1 MSGSSSSG
9 SSKVAKG
16 YYESNRGV
24 ENPQAQQLLGSL
36 TGYLTNAFNEQ
47 SPQRQATS
55 DAGTALSS
63 VLTSGGENPY
73 LQEYVQSIK
82 DNYANDLAKSYAQQ
96 YAQNQGLGEIT
107 KRKMLSD
114 VVSQNQLQQNKDILE
129 ALIESWNAGQDR
141 TVEAAG
147 TASEGDP
154 AARLGDTATA
164 LITNL
169 TKEWGYQPITTS
181 KESRYTGSIKN

>member
-9 SSKVAKG
+9 SSSVKKG
-16 YYESNRGV
+16 YYESNRDV
-24 ENPQAQQLLGSL
+24 DNPQAKQILGSL

-47 SPQRQATS
+47 SPQRQAST

-63 VLTSGGENPY
+63 VLTSKGENPY
-73 LQEYVQSIK
+73 LQEYVQSVK
-82 DNYANDLAKSYAQQ
+82 DNYASDLSKSYAQQ

-114 VVSQNQLQQNKDILE
+114 VVSQNQLQQNKDILS
-129 ALIESWNAGQDR
+129 ALVDSWNAGQDR
-141 TVEAAG
+141 IVEASG
-147 TASEGDP
+147 TASESDP
-154 AARLGDTATA
+154 LYRLGDTATA

-169 TKEWGYQPITTS
+169 TKEWGYQPVTTS
-181 KESRYTGSIKN
+181 SESRVAGGIKN